1 MTITESCQY
10 RGYEIV
16 PRRQWSQWCASV
28 YPTRSDLPLLLRST
42 LRTMADRK
50 EGAVAKAK
58 HHIDRVLSDPATS
71 SAGHAVHG

>member
-1 MTITESCQY
+1 M
-10 RGYEIV
+10 V
-16 PRRQWSQWCASV
+16 AVVRQRLPDAV
-28 YPTRSDLPLLLRST
+28 RSALLRST

-58 HHIDRVLSDPATS
+58 HHIDRVLSDLATS